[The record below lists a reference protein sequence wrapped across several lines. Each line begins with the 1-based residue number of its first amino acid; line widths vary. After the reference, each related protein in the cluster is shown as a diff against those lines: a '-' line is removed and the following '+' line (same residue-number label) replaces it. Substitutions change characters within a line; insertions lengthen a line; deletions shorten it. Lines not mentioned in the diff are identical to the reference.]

1 MAPIIA
7 EDIYRQAAD
16 AGDADAMVNLGL
28 LLAEAGRTG
37 EAETSLSS
45 VRRLG
50 SETRA
55 DCAYAARP
63 DNPAGKVLVTAP

>member
-1 MAPIIA
+1 MTLGTHAHHVAPIIA

-45 VRRLG
+45 VRRRRRQRDQG
-50 SETRA
+50 
-55 DCAYAARP
+55 
-63 DNPAGKVLVTAP
+63 